1 MDGGRSKGKQKA
13 FLGVQEFVYA
23 LIETRS
29 VGRHIAVLDGE

>member
-23 LIETRS
+23 LTETPS
-29 VGRHIAVLDGE
+29 GGRHIAVLDGE